1 MAIAMLTTKD
11 RTLAPPAQARRDEP
25 GTITI
30 GLVNNMGD
38 AAIRATERQFGGLLQ
53 ADDLDIRVRYFH
65 LPQVPRSETARAT
78 FLTSY
83 ASVDELWDDPVDGLI
98 VTGAEPRVPRLQDE
112 PYWPMLTKLIDWAEG
127 NTISTIWSCLA
138 AHAAVLHLDGVARR
152 PLPSKLFGLFDCVKA
167 CEHPMLAG
175 APAHWPVPHSRLNDL
190 DREELA
196 AHEYVVLSSSPLAG
210 ADTFCKPRGSLFVF
224 FQGHLE
230 YDAQTLLREYIRDI
244 TRFINGERD
253 TYPNMPHAY
262 FNETFSADFER
273 IRARAVAEPRADILA
288 LIAETPVAKSLIN
301 TWRASATNIYKNWLH
316 YIADEKRRRAAR

>member
-1 MAIAMLTTKD
+1 MTVLTSTE
-11 RTLAPPAQARRDEP
+11 TLAPPPSEVP
-25 GTITI
+25 GVNSQRIVV
-30 GLVNNMGD
+30 GLVNNMPD

-53 ADDLDIRVRYFH
+53 ADGIEVALRYFH
-65 LPQVPRSETARAT
+65 LPTVPRSESARAT
-78 FLTSY
+78 FLQSY
-83 ASVDELWDDPVDGLI
+83 APVEELWTSRIDGLI
-98 VTGAEPRVPRLQDE
+98 VTGAEPRAPKLQDE
-112 PYWPMLTKLIDWAEG
+112 PYWSTLTRVVDWAEE

-138 AHAAVLHLDGVARR
+138 AHAAVLHLDRLER
-152 PLPSKLFGLFDCVKA
+152 QPLGSKLFGVFDCVKA
-167 CEHPMLAG
+167 ADHPIVSGIPQCL
-175 APAHWPVPHSRLNDL
+175 PVPHSRLNALNRD
-190 DREELA
+190 ELVA
-196 AHEYVVLSSSPLAG
+196 RNYQVITSSDLAG
-210 ADTFCKPRGSLFVF
+210 ADMFLKQRKSLFIF

-244 TRFINGERD
+244 TRFINRERD

-316 YIADEKRRRAAR
+316 YLADEKRRRAAR